1 MSTVDVG
8 PGWGPAG
15 NGFALGQAI
24 CTTILP
30 IVGLSMPEIARSQG
44 ARPQGAALPRTAHQ
58 RRLVAEDQDAD
69 VDEQVED
76 YAGH

>member
-30 IVGLSMPEIARSQG
+30 IVGLSMRESLGHEERACGAASHYNG
-44 ARPQGAALPRTAHQ
+44 ARPVGGITQ
-58 RRLVAEDQDAD
+58 RFVRVDAR
-69 VDEQVED
+69 
-76 YAGH
+76 